1 MPPVDLPTRKSLPI
15 LGTLSPDIIKRDR
28 NRAAEEKKL
37 VQEAEKLMKELEEKG
52 YGDRFAD
59 MQQCSAP
66 AIDKNLVGKKIEVL
80 CEYYEEDGT
89 PFFCWAKGVVEG
101 IPSKGGKKSSK
112 GKTKIKKGKK
122 EAENQ
127 FAIVKWG
134 EEYCVSGET
143 DTTRQK
149 LLKSKW
155 NKHSPGAW
163 RFVLESKI

>member
-1 MPPVDLPTRKSLPI
+1 MTPVDLPTRKSLPI
-15 LGTLSPDIIKRDR
+15 LGTLSPDIIRRDR
-28 NRAAEEKKL
+28 NRAAEEKNL

-59 MQQCSAP
+59 MQQCSSP

-89 PFFCWAKGVVEG
+89 PFFCWAKGVVEA
-101 IPSKGGKKSSK
+101 IPSKGGKSSSK
-112 GKTKIKKGKK
+112 GKTKKGKK
-122 EAENQ
+122 EAEHE
-127 FAIVKWG
+127 FVIVKWG

>member
-15 LGTLSPDIIKRDR
+15 LGTLSPDIIRRDR

-37 VQEAEKLMKELEEKG
+37 VQEAEKLMRELEEKG

-59 MQQCSAP
+59 MQQRSAP
-66 AIDKNLVGKKIEVL
+66 VIDKNLVGKRIEVL

-89 PFFCWAKGVVEG
+89 PFFCWAKGVVEA
-101 IPSKGGKKSSK
+101 IPSKERKSSSK
-112 GKTKIKKGKK
+112 GKTKKGKK
-122 EAENQ
+122 EAANQ
-127 FAIVKWG
+127 FAIVKWD
-134 EEYCVSGET
+134 EEYCESGGT
-143 DTTRQK
+143 DTTKQK
-149 LLKSKW
+149 LIKSKW